1 MDKNAL
7 YCDEMSS
14 ASGQYTALAPYYDLL
29 NSEVDYC
36 AWADFISKTI
46 SMYYFAEPSLVLELG
61 CGTGN
66 MTRELSAR
74 GFDMIGI
81 DISDDMLAVAMQHEY
96 ENACLNDIN
105 ADNETEDTEIDVSA
119 HRPLYLH
126 QDMCSFELYGTV
138 DAAVCCIDGIN
149 YLTED
154 GDLERCFKL
163 VHNYLNP
170 NGIFIF
176 DVNSPYK
183 FENIFACNDI
193 VLEREGLICAWRNN
207 YDIRSSLCE
216 FDLSIF
222 VETNGAVW
230 KRLDEVQIE
239 RCYGMDEI
247 CCVLKRVGFE
257 LIKIVGDIDG
267 GDVHE
272 KSERW
277 FFIVRAIKLQ
287 LSDDATKK

>member
-1 MDKNAL
+1 MNEQSP
-7 YCDEMSS
+7 YRDEPFNE
-14 ASGQYTALAPYYDLL
+14 AGQYTALAPYYDLL
-29 NSEVDYC
+29 NCEVDYC
-36 AWADFISKTI
+36 SWADFISKMI
-46 SMYYFAEPSLVLELG
+46 STYYPGKASLALELG

-81 DISDDMLAVAMQHEY
+81 DISEDMLAVAMQHEY
-96 ENACLNDIN
+96 ENTDMSCAVED
-105 ADNETEDTEIDVSA
+105 EGEEDTDEDLSA
-119 HRPLYLH
+119 HRPLYLC
-126 QDMCSFELYGTV
+126 QDMCDFELYGTV
-138 DAAVCCIDGIN
+138 DAVVCCLDGLN

-176 DVNSPYK
+176 DVNSLYK

-193 VLEREGLICAWRNN
+193 ILEREGILCAWRNN
-207 YDIRSSLCE
+207 YDPQSRLCE

-222 VETNGAVW
+222 TETNGAEW
-230 KRLDEVQIE
+230 KRLDELQFE
-239 RCYGMDEI
+239 RCYGMEEI
-247 CCVLKRVGFE
+247 RYLLARSGFE
-257 LIKIVGDIDG
+257 IIKVVGDING
-267 GDVHE
+267 GEVHE

-277 FFIVRAIKLQ
+277 FFIAKAIK
-287 LSDDATKK
+287 DAVN